1 MSSATPGRLLL
12 VHAHPDDETINN
24 GVTMAKYSHTGV
36 EVALVTCT
44 RGEEGEILVP
54 ELAEAASDKEDRLA
68 EIRELELAQAL
79 RALGVQRHWY
89 LGAPE
94 RRFRDSGMMG
104 APANA
109 RSDVFWN
116 VDVLD
121 AAEILAGYI
130 AEFKPH
136 VLITY
141 DEFGGYGHPDHIQ
154 AHRVAMKAAEISAA
168 RGWDIQKIYWNIMPR
183 SVVQQ
188 GMDAMREIGSDFFG
202 VDSIDELPFV
212 KDDSLV
218 HAVIDGNSYVEMK
231 TEAMR
236 AHRTQI
242 AVDGPF
248 FALSNSLGMQVFGLE
263 YYTRVKGE
271 AGPDIN
277 ASGHEVDLFS
287 GIHL

>member
-24 GVTMAKYSHTGV
+24 GVTMAKYAHEGV

-54 ELAEAASDKEDRLA
+54 ELADAASDKEDRLA
-68 EIRELELAQAL
+68 DIREQELAHAL

-89 LGAPE
+89 LGAPK

-104 APANA
+104 APQNS

-116 VDVLD
+116 ADPLE
-121 AAEILAGYI
+121 AADLLAGHI
-130 AEFKPH
+130 ADFKPH

-154 AHRVAMKAAEISAA
+154 AHRVAMKAAEISAQ

-183 SVVQQ
+183 SVVQK
-188 GMDAMREIGSDFFG
+188 GMDAMKEIGSDFFG
-202 VDSIDELPFV
+202 VDSIDDLPFV

-218 HAVIDGNSYVEMK
+218 HAVIEGNSFVAMK

-242 AVDGPF
+242 ALDGPF

-263 YYTRVKGE
+263 YYTRVKGV
-271 AGPDIN
+271 AGPDVDS
-277 ASGHEVDLFS
+277 SGYETDLFS
-287 GIHL
+287 GVQL